1 MRNTIKI
8 TWYFY
13 KSMLLWCMTINM
25 ICIYYLFRGEVNIV
39 ESYIFKIMSYG
50 LIIGFRYYNYNST
63 KTFFYFRNAGYGI
76 DKLYLYALTCD
87 ALAYGILLS
96 LLKLVKYWVSIF

>member
-13 KSMLLWCMTINM
+13 KSILLWCTLISVVCSYYVLVGKIN
-25 ICIYYLFRGEVNIV
+25 VV
-39 ESYIFKIMSYG
+39 ESYILKMMSYG
-50 LIIGFRYYNYNST
+50 LIIGFQYYNYNSK

-76 DKLYLYALTCD
+76 DRLYLYALTCD
-87 ALAYGILLS
+87 ALVYGILLS
-96 LLKLVKYWVSIF
+96 LLKLVNYWARIF